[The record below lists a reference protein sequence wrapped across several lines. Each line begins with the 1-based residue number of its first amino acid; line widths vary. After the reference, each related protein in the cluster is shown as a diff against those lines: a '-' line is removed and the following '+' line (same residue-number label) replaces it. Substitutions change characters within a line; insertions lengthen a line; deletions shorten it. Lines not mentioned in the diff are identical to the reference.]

1 MAIPDYESSIGIGG
15 YGWVNPYQ
23 SKADEVEKLVSVAES
38 CGIEK
43 DIKLF
48 DYLVNLVYR
57 GSARAK
63 GSPKGLSEFLV
74 QPSDVKITDE
84 DVPLLKNIAT
94 SESSL
99 HRYQPI
105 ASELTINVGSPTEE
119 MDIDKVCGR
128 IADVVNQAK
137 GACI

>member
-1 MAIPDYESSIGIGG
+1 MAFTDYESSIGIGG
-15 YGWVNPYQ
+15 HGWPNPYQ
-23 SKADEVEKLVSVAES
+23 SKADEVEKLVSIAES

-57 GSARAK
+57 GSVRAK
-63 GSPKGLSEFLV
+63 GPSKGLSEFLE
-74 QPSDVKITDE
+74 QSHPIKITDE
-84 DVPLLKNIAT
+84 DVPFLKNIAT
-94 SESSL
+94 SESGL
-99 HRYQPI
+99 HGYQPI

-119 MDIDKVCGR
+119 MDIDKVCNR